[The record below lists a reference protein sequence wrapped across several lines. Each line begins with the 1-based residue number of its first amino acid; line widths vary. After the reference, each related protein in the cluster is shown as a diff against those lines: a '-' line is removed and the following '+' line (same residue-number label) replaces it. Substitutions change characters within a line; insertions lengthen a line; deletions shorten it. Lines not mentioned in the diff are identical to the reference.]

1 MEPEVFLRCRK
12 SDETLVQSVLE
23 QAVKEYQV
31 LMSKEVKMLKGREPP
46 CKLSLD
52 EGKYLP
58 EYNENEASESCIGGI
73 LAHCKKGRIL
83 CSNTFDARL
92 ALCYAE
98 AIPDIRRILFPSF
111 SRAPGS
117 STA

>member
-23 QAVKEYQV
+23 QAVQEYQV
-31 LMSKEVKMLKGREPP
+31 LMAKEVKMLKGKQPP
-46 CKLSLD
+46 CKISLD
-52 EGKYLP
+52 VGKYMP
-58 EYNENEASESCIGGI
+58 EYNENEAAESCIGGI
-73 LAHCKKGRIL
+73 FAHCKKGRIT
-83 CSNTFDARL
+83 CSNTFDSRL

-111 SRAPGS
+111 SRVPGS
-117 STA
+117 SA